1 MTAALRLV
9 PDLEPSIDDQWLI
22 QTTTTAWEPERH
34 LIGALMYLTA
44 SEAQE
49 VLDLVPDNAIGDPA
63 ARWAYE
69 LIRRVVDA
77 GQHPDPITVLGA
89 GRHHGAT
96 QSPRPGTKPS
106 EHQHHQ
112 LALYLVDASA
122 DTLSPTAVANCI
134 RVVLD
139 DAYRRAFDTFGL
151 RMQQLAAAGTDRD
164 DLAAEFAVISEELDS
179 LRRRTEEAE
188 RRLA

>member
-9 PDLEPSIDDQWLI
+9 PDLNPSIDDQWLI
-22 QTTTTAWEPERH
+22 QSTTTAWEPERH

-49 VLDLVPDNAIGDPA
+49 VLDLVPDSAICDPA

-77 GQHPDPITVLGA
+77 GQHPDPITVLSA
-89 GRHHGAT
+89 GRRHAAT
-96 QSPRPGTKPS
+96 KSPRPDAAPTA
-106 EHQHHQ
+106 HQHHQ

-122 DTLSPTAVANCI
+122 DTLSPTAVTNCI

-139 DAYRRAFDTFGL
+139 DAYRRAFDTFGVT
-151 RMQQLAAAGTDRD
+151 MQQLAAAGNDRD
-164 DLAAEFAVISEELDS
+164 DLATQFAAIGEELDG
-179 LRRRTEEAE
+179 LRRRADVAE
-188 RRLA
+188 RRLS

>member
-9 PDLEPSIDDQWLI
+9 PDLEPSTDDQWLN
-22 QTTTTAWEPERH
+22 QTTTAAWEPERH
-34 LIGALMYLTA
+34 LVGALMYLTA
-44 SEAQE
+44 GEAQE
-49 VLDLVPDNAIGDPA
+49 VLDLVPDNAICDPA

-69 LIRRVVDA
+69 LIRRVVQA
-77 GQHPDPITVLGA
+77 GHHPDPITVLSA
-89 GRHHGAT
+89 GRRHAAT
-96 QSPRPGTKPS
+96 QSSRPDTAPS
-106 EHQHHQ
+106 AHQHHQ

-139 DAYRRAFDTFGL
+139 DAYRRAFDTFGV
-151 RMQQLAAAGTDRD
+151 RMQQLAAAETDRD
-164 DLAAEFAVISEELDS
+164 DLTTQFAAISEELDG

-188 RRLA
+188 RRLS